1 MILMSQLT
9 HDNIDVMST
18 KTTEEFK
25 VLENVI
31 LTAFKI
37 LDEYEKLVESS
48 KVSGSHS
55 IV

>member
-1 MILMSQLT
+1 MSQLT
-9 HDNIDVMST
+9 HDPIDVIST
-18 KTTEEFK
+18 KMTQEFK

-37 LDEYEKLVESS
+37 LNEYEKLVESS
-48 KVSGSHS
+48 EVSGSHS